1 MELAHGI
8 AGIEKDKRSLV
19 TVGTFDGVHHG
30 HQSIIRYL
38 VDRARRKAGTSV
50 AISFDPHPR
59 QVLTGT
65 PVPLLTTIE
74 ERAALFEALGLDRF
88 IVLPFTREF
97 AATSA
102 RDFVVDLL
110 VEKVGLQEIVIGYDH
125 GFGKGREGDS
135 ELLQSLGNTYGFS
148 VDVVPA
154 QILEQGVVSS
164 SRIREL
170 LAAGAVETAGTL
182 LSRPYSLIGT
192 VTHGD
197 GRGKSIGYPT
207 ANIAV
212 TNPNK
217 VVPSHGVYAV
227 RVQLEGADTIYGAM
241 MNVGVRP
248 TFTNPDEHPVQTLET
263 HIFDLEAD
271 LYGRR
276 LTVDFVKRIRDEQ
289 KFNSIDALIKQ
300 LSKDEARCRA
310 ELKLQA

>member
-1 MELAHGI
+1 MELVYGI
-8 AGIEKDKRSLV
+8 DKLTKDSTSLV
-19 TVGTFDGVHHG
+19 TVGTFDGIHHG

-38 VDRARRKAGTSV
+38 VERANRKQGTSV

-59 QVLTGT
+59 EVLTGE

-74 ERAALFEALGLDRF
+74 ERGALFEALGLDRF
-88 IVLPFTREF
+88 IVLPFTHKF

-110 VEKVGLQEIVIGYDH
+110 VEQVGLQEIVIGYDH

-135 ELLQSLGNTYGFS
+135 ELLQHLGEVHNFS

-170 LAAGAVETAGTL
+170 LAKGEVDTAGKL
-182 LSRPYSLIGT
+182 LSRPYSLIGE
-192 VTHGD
+192 VVHGD
-197 GRGKSIGYPT
+197 GRGKTIGYPT

-217 VVPSHGVYAV
+217 VIPRQGVYAV
-227 RVQLEGADTIYGAM
+227 EVRIGDTTNRHGAM

-248 TFTNPDEHPVQTLET
+248 TFATAGEASHRRSKS
-263 HIFDLEAD
+263 IFLTSIKICTEA
-271 LYGRR
+271 G
-276 LTVDFVKRIRDEQ
+276 
-289 KFNSIDALIKQ
+289 
-300 LSKDEARCRA
+300 
-310 ELKLQA
+310 

>member
-1 MELAHGI
+1 MELAYGVD
-8 AGIEKDKRSLV
+8 ALEKDATSLV

-38 VDRARRKAGTSV
+38 VDRARRKEGTSV

-59 QVLTGT
+59 QVLTGL

-74 ERAALFEALGLDRF
+74 ERGALFESLGLDRF
-88 IVLPFTREF
+88 IVLPFTKAF

-102 RDFVVDLL
+102 RDFAVELL
-110 VEKVGLQEIVIGYDH
+110 VKRIGLQEIVIGYDH

-135 ELLQSLGNTYGFS
+135 DLLQQLGAMHGFS

-170 LAAGAVETAGTL
+170 LADGEVDVAGKL
-182 LSRPYSLIGT
+182 LSRPYSLMGT
-192 VTHGD
+192 VVHGD
-197 GRGKSIGYPT
+197 GRGKTIGYPT

-217 VVPSHGVYAV
+217 VVPKQGVYAV
-227 RVQLEGADTIYGAM
+227 RVRVEGVAEQCGAM

-248 TFTNPDEHPVQTLET
+248 TFSDPEKNPLQTLEI
-263 HIFDLEAD
+263 HIFDLNED
-271 LYGRR
+271 LYGKR

-310 ELKLQA
+310 ELKL